1 MVCLCEQKCILGK
14 KEDTT
19 YCRVALVIVV
29 HPKLIQRKGRLKN
42 TQLTIKVSLLF
53 FFPFVLIG
61 NCIEKK

>member
-42 TQLTIKVSLLF
+42 TQLTIKVSLF
-53 FFPFVLIG
+53 FFFSFRFDRQLH
-61 NCIEKK
+61 